1 MGNASNATHITNL
14 KIPLK
19 TRMYHFRIDPNDE
32 REAGAESILLSYIN
46 DEVGVREVVTAALY
60 ALEGRELPKADN
72 NRLISRQFK
81 AMMGELESLHNRLN
95 EISVIRQS
103 GQMTPEIEEEEI
115 HVNRRLQQ
123 NVAGLIS
130 PQRSYD
136 E

>member
-1 MGNASNATHITNL
+1 MPKRKKPEH
-14 KIPLK
+14 K

-32 REAGAESILLSYIN
+32 REAGAESILLSYIS

-60 ALEGRELPKADN
+60 ALEGRELPKGDN

-81 AMMGELESLHNRLN
+81 AMMGELEALHIRLN

-103 GQMTPEIEEEEI
+103 GQMTPEIEQEEM

>member
-1 MGNASNATHITNL
+1 MAKRKKPEH
-14 KIPLK
+14 K

-32 REAGAESILLSYIN
+32 REAGAEAILQSYIT
-46 DEVGVREVVTAALY
+46 DEIGVREVVTAALY

-81 AMMGELESLHNRLN
+81 AMMGELEALHHRLN
-95 EISVIRQS
+95 EISVIRAT
-103 GQMTPEIEEEEI
+103 GQMTPEIEQEEMR
-115 HVNRRLQQ
+115 VNRRLQQ